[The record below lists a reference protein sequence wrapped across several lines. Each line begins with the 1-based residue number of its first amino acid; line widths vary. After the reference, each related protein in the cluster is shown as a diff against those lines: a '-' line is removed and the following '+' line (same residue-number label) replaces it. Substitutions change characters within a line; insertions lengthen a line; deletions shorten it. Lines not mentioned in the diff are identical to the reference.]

1 MRFLSSGE
9 SHGKA
14 LAGIIDDFPSGVNID
29 IDFINNELK
38 RRQSGYGRGKRMDI
52 EKDKIE
58 IISGIRHGKT
68 SGSPI
73 SFLISNKDWENWK
86 EKMSLEAKQIN
97 ENDFEESAIL
107 NPRPGH
113 ADFGGF
119 IKYRLN
125 DIRDVIERSSAR
137 ETAIRV
143 AAGGFAKILLKAF
156 DIYVYSFVEQ
166 IGQIKLN
173 YEIAQNKLDENLFFL
188 AENSDVRCPDEE
200 ISNKMKNE
208 INTAIKNKD
217 TIGGKFTLFVK
228 GLPIGLGSYSQW
240 DRRLD
245 AKIAHAI
252 ISIPA
257 IKAVEIGN
265 GVLSSSLSGTNF
277 HDEIF
282 YNKKN
287 GFYRK
292 TNNCGGLEGGV
303 TNGEDLIISAYM
315 KPIPTTMTGLKTVN
329 IKTKENEIS
338 LKERSDVCAVPAA
351 SVVGEAM
358 LAIILCD
365 ALQDKFGRDNL
376 SEILENFENY
386 KKYIKNI

>member
-14 LAGIIDDFPSGVNID
+14 LAGIIDDFPSGAD
-29 IDFINNELK
+29 IDFNFISRELK

-58 IISGIRHGKT
+58 IISGIRNGIT
-68 SGSPI
+68 TGSPI
-73 SFLISNKDWENWK
+73 SFLIFNKDWENWK
-86 EKMSLEAKQIN
+86 EKMSLEAKQIS

-113 ADFGGF
+113 ADFSGF

-143 AAGGFAKILLKAF
+143 AAGSFAKILLKAF

-173 YEIAQNKLDENLFFL
+173 YKIAQNKLDENLFFL
-188 AENSDVRCPDEE
+188 AENSEVRCPDKEV
-200 ISNKMKNE
+200 SNKMKNE
-208 INTAIKNKD
+208 IDMAIKNKD

-252 ISIPA
+252 MGIPA
-257 IKAVEIGN
+257 IKAVEIGS
-265 GVLSSSLSGTNF
+265 GVLSSSLSGVNF

-282 YNKKN
+282 YSKKN

-338 LKERSDVCAVPAA
+338 LRERSDVCAVPAA

-376 SEILENFENY
+376 SEMLENFKNY
-386 KKYIKNI
+386 KEYIKNI